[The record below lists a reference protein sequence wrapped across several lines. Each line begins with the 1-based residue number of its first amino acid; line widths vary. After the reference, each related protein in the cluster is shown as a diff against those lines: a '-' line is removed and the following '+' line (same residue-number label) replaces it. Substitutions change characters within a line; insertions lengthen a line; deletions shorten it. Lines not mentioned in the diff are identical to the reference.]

1 MGINVYEIVTE
12 RIIAELEKGIVPWR
26 KPWIGVEYAWSR
38 QTGKPYSLL
47 NSLLLP
53 LQGEYATYKQ
63 IVADGGAVNKGAK
76 AKIVTFWS
84 WIESKTEVD
93 RNGNPVKIPFL
104 KYYNV
109 FHIETDTNL
118 NVRHNKTR
126 ANNTNPI
133 ECAEKIINDYVEAS
147 GVGFHKDNASAKA
160 FYSPILDSVTIPH
173 ITQYDNIA
181 EYYSTAFHELVHSTG
196 HSSRLNRDLKN
207 GFGTEKYSK
216 EELIAEIGAATIL
229 NSLGIE
235 NDESFQNSASYIG
248 GWLRKLHDDKR
259 LIVSASSKAEK
270 AVRYING
277 ERGIKTE
284 EAKEVA

>member
-26 KPWIGVEYAWSR
+26 KPWIGGEYAWSR

-126 ANNTNPI
+126 ANNNNPI

-277 ERGIKTE
+277 EREIKTE

>member
-1 MGINVYEIVTE
+1 M
-12 RIIAELEKGIVPWR
+12 
-26 KPWIGVEYAWSR
+26 
-38 QTGKPYSLL
+38 
-47 NSLLLP
+47 
-53 LQGEYATYKQ
+53 
-63 IVADGGAVNKGAK
+63 
-76 AKIVTFWS
+76 
-84 WIESKTEVD
+84 
-93 RNGNPVKIPFL
+93 
-104 KYYNV
+104 
-109 FHIETDTNL
+109 
-118 NVRHNKTR
+118 
-126 ANNTNPI
+126 
-133 ECAEKIINDYVEAS
+133 
-147 GVGFHKDNASAKA
+147 
-160 FYSPILDSVTIPH
+160 
-173 ITQYDNIA
+173 
-181 EYYSTAFHELVHSTG
+181 HSTG

-277 ERGIKTE
+277 EREIKTE